1 MFLEDLTES
10 IIAAAIK
17 VHRTLGPGLLENVY
31 ETCLVHELRKK
42 DIEVKNQ
49 ITLPVIYDNIEMDL
63 GYRLDMLVQDKV
75 IVELKSVEKLLPIH
89 EAQLLSY
96 LKLSRKQV
104 GLLINF
110 NAIQLRKG
118 IKRFAN

>member
-31 ETCLVHELRKK
+31 ESCLVHELRKK

>member
-110 NAIQLRKG
+110 NVIQLRKG